1 MWGLLYV
8 TRTDF
13 YYSSL
18 KKLHSMQKKKKK
30 NKKPSKYPEAVKCYG
45 VAYYTEIV
53 HKNWCVHLAG
63 ESVL

>member
-1 MWGLLYV
+1 
-8 TRTDF
+8 
-13 YYSSL
+13 
-18 KKLHSMQKKKKK
+18 MQKK
-30 NKKPSKYPEAVKCYG
+30 KKPSKYPEAVKCYG